1 MKKLL
6 GLIFILASFQSYA
19 QISKMGGVA
28 SRVNDS
34 SAYVTSTAVTTAHT
48 EGYADLW
55 YSNSSDLWWV
65 WNGSAYVNWDPSAS
79 GSGSSFNHLTPNI
92 QTGDYTATAADTI
105 KLIYMRHA
113 STGQTLTLPGAA
125 TIPVGRI
132 VAVLRDSTNTIT
144 IAGAAGVDVIGSLTM
159 TQEKEV
165 AVFHHRETNK
175 WVRLSGP
182 GENIYNT
189 DGTMTAART
198 IDMDGNNIT
207 WQNFDIYEVI
217 FGNSI
222 NFGTNNLTMEMNT
235 DQFHLE
241 ADGDLDLDATDDL
254 KINGVS
260 GTTGQVIGN
269 VNGHAQWETP
279 TGGGATAAGATGN
292 VQYKSNGGGLQ
303 AEAAFSYDSATNILD
318 VDTVTVID
326 DAYDETDW
334 DGNTAVPTKNAVR
347 DLSITLG
354 NLAIGSI
361 TGTISLDSD
370 DLGTLWE
377 VSGTATNYT
386 VDLPTAIG
394 NDDKTIIFKGVAALT
409 KNVTIAGISGQT
421 IDGYSTWVIAG
432 TGSLTLISD
441 GANWSVV
448 NSIGSWVDYTPVWDG
463 FSADPTV
470 GYAKYFRNGKM
481 CTVSVRCSAG
491 GTSDATNLTITLP
504 FPAAYAH
511 IMPAMGQNNGALLTS
526 PARLDTGVGSSTATA
541 YTTMA
546 AAAWTAANGKQLN
559 FTITYEI
566 Q

>member
-1 MKKLL
+1 MKKILWLL
-6 GLIFILASFQSYA
+6 LFPIISLAQTTDATLTTEAQTIKNETTPGANTANRVGSHLQNLVYSKKSFFIDGTASGTDTYSVTLNNGAITALSSQWFVIKFTNGNTGASTLNINAIGAKSLI
-19 QISKMGGVA
+19 K
-28 SRVNDS
+28 
-34 SAYVTSTAVTTAHT
+34 T
-48 EGYADLW
+48 
-55 YSNSSDLWWV
+55 
-65 WNGSAYVNWDPSAS
+65 NGSALSS
-79 GSGSSFNHLTPNI
+79 GDIDAGSVHI
-92 QTGDYTATAADTI
+92 
-105 KLIYMRHA
+105 
-113 STGQTLTLPGAA
+113 
-125 TIPVGRI
+125 
-132 VAVLRDSTNTIT
+132 
-144 IAGAAGVDVIGSLTM
+144 
-159 TQEKEV
+159 
-165 AVFHHRETNK
+165 
-175 WVRLSGP
+175 LS
-182 GENIYNT
+182 Y
-189 DGTMTAART
+189 DGT
-198 IDMDGNNIT
+198 
-207 WQNFDIYEVI
+207 
-217 FGNSI
+217 
-222 NFGTNNLTMEMNT
+222 NL
-235 DQFHLE
+235 
-241 ADGDLDLDATDDL
+241 
-254 KINGVS
+254 
-260 GTTGQVIGN
+260 QVLSLG
-269 VNGHAQWETP
+269 GG
-279 TGGGATAAGATGN
+279 GGGATAAGATGN

>member
-292 VQYKSNGGGLQ
+292 VQYRSNGGGLQ

-318 VDTVTVID
+318 VDAVTVD
-326 DAYDETDW
+326 TEVYGAGWDADLT
-334 DGNTAVPTKNAVR
+334 VPTKDAVYDKVQTIVSTDYSRNAV
-347 DLSITLG
+347 SISAGTLTLTMS
-354 NLAIGSI
+354 NLA
-361 TGTISLDSD
+361 LKNF
-370 DLGTLWE
+370 DL
-377 VSGTATNYT
+377 TATE
-386 VDLPTAIG
+386 
-394 NDDKTIIFKGVAALT
+394 
-409 KNVTIAGISGQT
+409 
-421 IDGYSTWVIAG
+421 
-432 TGSLTLISD
+432 
-441 GANWSVV
+441 
-448 NSIGSWVDYTPVWDG
+448 
-463 FSADPTV
+463 
-470 GYAKYFRNGKM
+470 
-481 CTVSVRCSAG
+481 
-491 GTSDATNLTITLP
+491 
-504 FPAAYAH
+504 
-511 IMPAMGQNNGALLTS
+511 
-526 PARLDTGVGSSTATA
+526 SS
-541 YTTMA
+541 
-546 AAAWTAANGKQLN
+546 N
-559 FTITYEI
+559 FTIAFTNTTNMVEAKLTLRLSAAVAITMPAGSEMQGYETTNARWNGSTNTLTLTPVGATRRFLITFYFDGTAYLI
-566 Q
+566 QASDQFEE